1 MKLIEKVSWII
12 EESGMTAYS
21 IAKETGEIVSTI
33 AIYKSDPSK
42 IGNMRLDRAER
53 LGELFDRL
61 QAKKNN
67 QT

>member
-1 MKLIEKVSWII
+1 MKLTEKVAWVIEK
-12 EESGMTAYS
+12 SGMTAYS

-33 AIYKSDPSK
+33 AIYKRDPSK

-53 LGELFDRL
+53 LGELFDKL
-61 QAKKNN
+61 QEKKNN